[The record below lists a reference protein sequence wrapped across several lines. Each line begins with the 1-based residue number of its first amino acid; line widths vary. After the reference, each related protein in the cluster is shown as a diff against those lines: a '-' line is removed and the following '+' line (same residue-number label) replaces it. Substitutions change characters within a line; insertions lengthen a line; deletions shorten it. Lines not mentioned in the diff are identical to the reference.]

1 MLGIIQI
8 PSSFSLISIMDSD
21 HRSLSDG
28 CLLYSVVVIISEIH
42 MAKIYL
48 CLSPKLRFSVCKAM
62 IAR

>member
-8 PSSFSLISIMDSD
+8 PYSFSLISIMDSD
-21 HRSLSDG
+21 HRSVG